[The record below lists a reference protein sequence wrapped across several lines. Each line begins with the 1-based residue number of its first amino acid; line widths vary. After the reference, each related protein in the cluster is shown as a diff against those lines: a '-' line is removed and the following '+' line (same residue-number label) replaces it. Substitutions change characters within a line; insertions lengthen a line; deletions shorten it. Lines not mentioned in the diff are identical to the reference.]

1 MKSDVAQ
8 QHLLLKLAGVDAE
21 LVRLTHRA
29 THLPEQQAYDQAL
42 AEERAAGDRLG
53 ALAVALD
60 DVEAE
65 VTKMEAEVDAVRRR
79 EDRDRALLDSGTVN
93 PKQLAELQHEL
104 TTLERR
110 QADLEDILLE
120 VMERREQIAG
130 DHAAQRAAAEALAR
144 EADAARQVRDEA
156 VAGIEQSR
164 AEQNGRRAE
173 LAAGLEADLLALYD
187 GQRVSAGIGAG
198 LLQAGRCGACRIEL
212 DRGEIGRIAA
222 APDDEVLRC
231 PECRAILVRP
241 IKTRAADPSEH
252 PGGK

>member
-8 QHLLLKLAGVDAE
+8 QHLLLTLAGIDAE

-29 THLPEQQAYDQAL
+29 THLPEQLAYDTAL
-42 AEERAAGDRLG
+42 AEVRAATDRLG

-65 VTKMEAEVDAVRRR
+65 VARMEAEVDAVRRR
-79 EDRDRALLDSGTVN
+79 EDRDRALLESGTVS
-93 PKQLAELQHEL
+93 PKQLEELQHEL

-110 QADLEDILLE
+110 QADLEDVLLE
-120 VMERREQIAG
+120 VMERREEIAG
-130 DHAAQRAAAEALAR
+130 AHAAQQAAAEALGR
-144 EADAARQVRDEA
+144 DADAARLARNEAAAGIAQARDEQDA
-156 VAGIEQSR
+156 
-164 AEQNGRRAE
+164 RRAE
-173 LAAGLEADLLALYD
+173 LSAELDADLLALYD
-187 GQRVSAGIGAG
+187 GQRVAGRIGAG

-222 APDDEVLRC
+222 APADEVLRC

-241 IKTRAADPSEH
+241 LSSGAANRGGNTR
-252 PGGK
+252 G